1 MNAPGS
7 FFEKFIRGTKISAG
21 IGLNI
26 RANELVNIE
35 FLYNLFHFSAK
46 NDKPSII
53 QLRISLD
60 D

>member
-1 MNAPGS
+1 MNVPGR
-7 FFEKFIRGTKISAG
+7 FLEKFIRGTKISAG

-26 RANELVNIE
+26 KANDLVSLE